1 MATRNV
7 IASIPAAST
16 VNSFLYSG
24 AAASDVSNLDCLFPP
39 TTPPPP
45 FPPTT
50 PPFPP
55 TTPPTPPLPP
65 PTPPPPPFPPVG
77 DEGGPID
84 ITV

>member
-1 MATRNV
+1 MATRNA

-24 AAASDVSNLDCLFPP
+24 AAASDASNLDCLFPP

-45 FPPTT
+45 
-50 PPFPP
+50 
-55 TTPPTPPLPP
+55 PPL
-65 PTPPPPPFPPVG
+65 PFPPVG